1 MATPINASIK
11 LLQPRATNHQP
22 PITMP
27 KRTPNPDKLSFEQAL
42 ETLEDLIEQ
51 IESGEIGL
59 EESLQRYE
67 QGAALI
73 KRCKAVLDT
82 AQQKIAELSA
92 GPDGGLTTSDGENQG
107 EPGDYA
113 DEGDDD
119 APF

>member
-1 MATPINASIK
+1 
-11 LLQPRATNHQP
+11 
-22 PITMP
+22 MP

-42 ETLEDLIEQ
+42 ETLEELIDQ

-59 EESLQRYE
+59 EESLKRYE

-73 KRCKAVLDT
+73 KRCKTVLDG

-92 GPDGGLTTSDGENQG
+92 GPDGGLTTSDDENQG
-107 EPGDYA
+107 GQDDIA
-113 DEGDDD
+113 DEEDDD

>member
-1 MATPINASIK
+1 MAKKTV
-11 LLQPRATNHQP
+11 
-22 PITMP
+22 
-27 KRTPNPDKLSFEQAL
+27 NPEKLSFEQAL
-42 ETLEDLIEQ
+42 GQLEELIDQ

-73 KRCKAVLDT
+73 KRCKSVLDG

-92 GPDGGLTTSDGENQG
+92 GPDGGLSASDGENQG
-107 EPGDYA
+107 DEGQIA